1 MRAMGVKC
9 VRSGVLAVRGPGRG
23 ATMSHVNDI
32 VLRLKVGRQQQE
44 LEALRSELA
53 WRKRSKRELEEGA
66 AYKLPLGINL
76 NRFEAAAYLR
86 ISTRTL
92 QRWEDTRRISRCLG
106 YGSSVIY
113 AARDVLRL
121 ASAPR
126 KER

>member
-1 MRAMGVKC
+1 MVMGQNYV
-9 VRSGVLAVRGPGRG
+9 GQL
-23 ATMSHVNDI
+23 
-32 VLRLKVGRQQQE
+32 VLRIKAERQAQQLEELKH
-44 LEALRSELA
+44 ELA
-53 WRKRSKRELEEGA
+53 WRRRSKRELEEGA
-66 AYKLPLGINL
+66 ARKLALGISL
-76 NRFEAAAYLR
+76 NRYEAAAYLR

-92 QRWEDTRRISRCLG
+92 QRWEDAGRITRCPG

>member
-1 MRAMGVKC
+1 
-9 VRSGVLAVRGPGRG
+9 
-23 ATMSHVNDI
+23 MSYVNDLVPRLI
-32 VLRLKVGRQQQE
+32 VERQQQE

-66 AYKLPLGINL
+66 ARKLPLGINL

-92 QRWEDTRRISRCLG
+92 QRWEDSGRMVRCEG

-121 ASAPR
+121 ASASPR
-126 KER
+126 KEA

>member
-1 MRAMGVKC
+1 
-9 VRSGVLAVRGPGRG
+9 
-23 ATMSHVNDI
+23 MSYVNDI
-32 VLRLKVGRQQQE
+32 VLRLKVGGQQQE